1 MRTTSPI
8 VTYDDY
14 LTLPADGK
22 RYEIIEGELS
32 MTPAP
37 FTDHQRILGRLFRF
51 IDEFARKNNAGE
63 VFVAPTDV
71 VLSMTDVVQPD
82 ILFVTKER
90 SHIITI
96 KNIIAAPDLVI
107 EILSE
112 STAVIDRTTK
122 KSLYEKY
129 GVKEYWIVDP
139 ENEDIECFSL
149 KEATF
154 TLMGSFKKN
163 ESFESVLLKGL
174 TIEVNKIFN

>member
-71 VLSMTDVVQPD
+71 VQPD

-139 ENEDIECFSL
+139 DNEVIECFLL
-149 KEATF
+149 KEAKF
-154 TLMGSFKKN
+154 TLVGSFKKDV
-163 ESFESVLLKGL
+163 SFESVLLKGL